1 MRIDVLVTDPAGDAE
16 PLTITLGT
24 IRRWE
29 LETGKGIQ
37 PFIDS
42 GKIGWIGDLAYA
54 AWVRIQNG
62 GEPYEGGIDD
72 WLDDYQVE
80 AVSAPTP
87 TLPVPTAPGTD
98 S

>member
-1 MRIDVLVTDPAGDAE
+1 MRIDVLVTDPAGLAE

-54 AWVRIQNG
+54 AWVHRQNG
-62 GEPYEGGIDD
+62 GVPYEGGIDA

-80 AVSAPTP
+80 AVTATTP
-87 TLPVPTAPGTD
+87 TLPAPAVPGTV